1 MKTGNHIRSTYR
13 AGTLSNAAAALSLLV
28 AAASCSGVGLRC
40 NAARQPR
47 VAAVPAPVAL
57 EPPRLASRVDAAS
70 PPRLLLDKRALTQLR
85 RSAELRTPAFIAASA
100 RADEALNKP
109 LPSGY
114 QGFEWADALAS
125 TALLWHATGDERY
138 AKASMRYLDALLD
151 DRLTLGD
158 GRGGEQVV
166 THDSGYGMRTFG
178 AYSALAYDWL
188 RGAPG
193 MTDSVRERIRRRLSQ
208 WIAWY
213 GEHGYLRDQPFANYY
228 WGYLTTLSFAGL
240 AAAGDAAE
248 ADAWLKAAQG
258 ELSTRVLPAFRDRL
272 RGGGWPEGWQYGE
285 YTTLEIALVSRAF
298 GMAGVDIVKKVPWLG
313 QTVTHHVHALLPD
326 GKSVYGGG
334 TWGERPSKP
343 SALGMAALSIALEGV
358 DETRAAEAR
367 WMNAHAL
374 PQLTREQA
382 WVGLLADRPGGVER
396 SPRDA
401 QQLSLHL
408 PGQGLSFARSDWS
421 PAAVW
426 VSFQAGPPLTEDHQ
440 DADQG
445 HFELVRGSDALIV
458 DGGGS
463 EGSAT
468 INHNTLLIDDRGD
481 AMNYTPNQGVWGTE
495 VKTTRFGDDGVV
507 TLAVG
512 EIGDAYSPKCVVSGC
527 DKRAV
532 EKLTRSLVFVRP
544 SLLVVDDRIV
554 LANPTYGATWAA
566 HVTRNPEIDGARLGV
581 VIGGSRLDLEAVEP
595 AQAGPRAVREPTPS
609 GDGSHRLNQ
618 PWGPMWR
625 IETASPLG
633 QRERRFLHVMS
644 ASAADAA
651 KPTNLRVTGRGVRGV
666 LSRTQSRGVAVLF
679 ADNPGQAELRLP
691 GGADVVVIAGLAP
704 GARYRLQPD
713 ETTCTLVLLPSRD
726 ERDPAA
732 TSGGFVRTSLTCRAE

>member
-1 MKTGNHIRSTYR
+1 MKTGNRIRSTYR
-13 AGTLSNAAAALSLLV
+13 AGSVSNMAAALSLLV
-28 AAASCSGVGLRC
+28 AAASCTGVGLRD
-40 NAARQPR
+40 AARQPR
-47 VAAVPAPVAL
+47 VAQPAAPVAL
-57 EPPRLASRVDAAS
+57 RPAKLASRVDATS
-70 PPRLLLDKRALTQLR
+70 PQRLLLDQRALTQLR
-85 RSAELRTPAFIAASA
+85 RSAELRTPAFLAARA

-114 QGFEWADALAS
+114 QGFEWADAVAS

-138 AKASMRYLDALLD
+138 AKASLRYLDALLD

-158 GRGGEQVV
+158 GQGGEQVV

-178 AYSALAYDWL
+178 VYSALAYDWL

-193 MTDSVRERIRRRLSQ
+193 MTDRVRERIRQRLTQ
-208 WIAWY
+208 WLGWY
-213 GEHGYLRDQPFANYY
+213 GDKGYLRDQPFANYY
-228 WGYLTTLSFAGL
+228 WGYLTALSFAGL
-240 AAAGDAAE
+240 AAAGDAPE
-248 ADAWLKAAQG
+248 AAQWLEAAQS
-258 ELSTRVLPAFRDRL
+258 ELSKRVLPAFRDRL

-285 YTTLEIALVSRAF
+285 YTTLEIALVCRAF
-298 GMAGVDIVKKVPWLG
+298 AMAGVDVTEKVPWLG
-313 QTVTHHVHALLPD
+313 QTVSHHVHALLPD
-326 GKSVYGGG
+326 GTSVYDGG
-334 TWGERPSKP
+334 TWGERPTKP
-343 SALGMAALSIALEGV
+343 SALAMAALSVALEGV

-367 WMNAHAL
+367 WMSARAL
-374 PQLTREQA
+374 PPLTREQA
-382 WVGLLADRPGGVER
+382 WVGLLADRAGGAER

-408 PGQGLSFARSDWS
+408 AGQGLTFARSDWS

-426 VSFQAGPPLTEDHQ
+426 ASFQAGPPLAEDHQ

-445 HFELVRGSDALIV
+445 HFELVRGSDALLV

-507 TLAVG
+507 ALAVG
-512 EIGDAYSPKCVVSGC
+512 EIGDAYSPKCALSGC

-532 EKLTRSLVFVRP
+532 ERLTRSFVFVRP
-544 SLLVVDDRIV
+544 SLLVVDDRVV
-554 LANPTYGATWAA
+554 LTNPSYGATWAA
-566 HVTRNPEIDGARLGV
+566 HVTQNPEIDGARLGV
-581 VIGGSRLDLEAVEP
+581 VIGSSRLDLETIEP
-595 AQAGPRAVREPTPS
+595 AQVGPHVVREPTPS

-625 IETASPLG
+625 IETASPTG

-651 KPTNLRVTGRGVRGV
+651 KPTNLRVNGQGARGV
-666 LSRTQSRGVAVLF
+666 LSRGPQRAIAVLF
-679 ADNPGQAELRLP
+679 ADGPGPAELRLP
-691 GGADVVVIAGLAP
+691 GGAEVVVVAGLAP

-713 ETTCTLVLLPSRD
+713 EASCSLRLAPSRD
-726 ERDPAA
+726 QHDPAA
-732 TSGGFVRTSLTCRAE
+732 TGGGFLRTSMSCKGQ

>member
-1 MKTGNHIRSTYR
+1 MKTGNPIRSTYR
-13 AGTLSNAAAALSLLV
+13 AGSVSSLAAALSLLV
-28 AAASCSGVGLRC
+28 AAASCTGVGLRC

-47 VAAVPAPVAL
+47 VAPPAAPVAL
-57 EPPRLASRVDAAS
+57 RPAKLTSRVDATS
-70 PPRLLLDKRALTQLR
+70 PQRLLLDQRALTQLR
-85 RSAELRTPAFIAASA
+85 RSAELGTPAFVAART
-100 RADEALNKP
+100 RADEALSKP

-114 QGFEWADALAS
+114 QGFEWADAVAS

-138 AKASMRYLDALLD
+138 AKASLRYLDALLD

-158 GRGGEQVV
+158 GQGGEQVV

-178 AYSALAYDWL
+178 VYSALAYDWL

-193 MTDSVRERIRRRLSQ
+193 MTDGVRERIRRRLTQ
-208 WIAWY
+208 WLGWY
-213 GEHGYLRDQPFANYY
+213 DEHGYLRDQPFANYY
-228 WGYLTTLSFAGL
+228 WGYLTALSFAGL

-248 ADAWLKAAQG
+248 ADQWLAAAQS
-258 ELSTRVLPAFRDRL
+258 ELSKRVLPAFRDRL

-285 YTTLEIALVSRAF
+285 YTTLEIAMVCRAF
-298 GMAGVDIVKKVPWLG
+298 AMAGVDVAEKVPWLG
-313 QTVTHHVHALLPD
+313 QTVSHHAHALLPD
-326 GKSVYGGG
+326 GMTVYDGG
-334 TWGERPSKP
+334 TWGERPTKS
-343 SALGMAALSIALEGV
+343 SGLGMAALSVALEGV

-367 WMNAHAL
+367 WMSAHAL
-374 PQLTREQA
+374 PPLTREQA
-382 WVGLLADRPGGVER
+382 WVRLLADRPGAAER

-408 PGQGLSFARSDWS
+408 PGQGLTFTRSDWS

-426 VSFQAGPPLTEDHQ
+426 ASFQAGPPLAEDHQ

-445 HFELVRGSDALIV
+445 HFELVRGSDALLV

-468 INHNTLLIDDRGD
+468 INHNTLLIDDRGE

-512 EIGDAYSPKCVVSGC
+512 EIGDAYSPKCALSGC

-532 EKLTRSLVFVRP
+532 EKLTRSFVFVRP

-554 LANPTYGATWAA
+554 LANPSYGATWAA

-581 VIGGSRLDLEAVEP
+581 VIGSSRLDLETVEP
-595 AQAGPRAVREPTPS
+595 AQVGPRAVREPTPS

-625 IETASPLG
+625 IETPSPAG

-651 KPTNLRVTGRGVRGV
+651 KPTNLRVSGQGVRGV
-666 LSRTQSRGVAVLF
+666 LSRGPQRAIAVLF
-679 ADNPGQAELRLP
+679 ADGTGPAELRLP
-691 GGADVVVIAGLAP
+691 GGAEVVVVAGLAP

-713 ETTCTLVLLPSRD
+713 ETSCSLRLTPSRD
-726 ERDPAA
+726 EHDPAA
-732 TSGGFVRTSLTCRAE
+732 TSGGFLRTSVTCKAP